1 MEPVQIGDILARLPV
16 RRRPTRT
23 VIAAKNCEVS
33 SDEQVVIKVA
43 RHTAMPVVLSVL
55 DGDGNETPVETRD
68 GFVRVLVDERPGWV
82 AASCVRDPDDLDAL
96 ASLCGER
103 DENWVRLASALRTD
117 NKLKLKVL
125 SEKVVP
131 KTRAGHELLTRARA
145 RVQFHTLNA
154 IVDTV
159 DLVTDVAAVQ
169 NVRMGAEGVVDE
181 ARLAKLD
188 KHGVFLH
195 DYWKIFGDENAKT
208 HTAKHGGVIDAKF
221 LRDALT
227 ACPLK
232 SPVRD
237 MLTVRVEATE
247 AATATSPVVHSV
259 RIEGPP
265 SISGTY
271 TRVPAGRGLD
281 RATNE
286 GFHSWELREG
296 KPIYA
301 HARRPKR
308 AVVFDSG
315 LWHVVD
321 DWMEPKEAKCS
332 TFSLGNPRAYR
343 GARPTAVHFTSVAR
357 FCDSRRREGDV
368 YARRNKLDFAQLA
381 YTEGIE
387 FLQSDPDV
395 PDAVKVG
402 LYLGRASVRPNDCPS
417 LRASLRDLDLA
428 GQLAPDDPRLTLQR
442 AKLHA
447 LLGDSDTAVA
457 DFKTA
462 LATMEDVAST
472 NGELRN
478 EAKHVR
484 ALLQDQRAHDIKT
497 FSHLFAT

>member
-1 MEPVQIGDILARLPV
+1 MDAPLQISEMLARLPV
-16 RRRPTRT
+16 RRRATRT
-23 VIAAKNCEVS
+23 VIASKNCDVELE
-33 SDEQVVIKVA
+33 DAQVVKVE
-43 RHTAMPVVLSVL
+43 RHRAMPVALAQL
-55 DGDGNETPVETRD
+55 DGDGNEIPVEKRA
-68 GFVRVLVDERPGWV
+68 GFVRVLVDDRPGWV
-82 AASCVRDPDDLDAL
+82 AGECVRDPDELDTL

-103 DENWVRLASALRTD
+103 DDVWVRLASALRTD

-145 RVQFHTLNA
+145 RVQLHTLHA
-154 IVDTV
+154 VIDTV
-159 DLVTDVAAVQ
+159 DQVIDVAAVQ
-169 NVRMGAEGVVDE
+169 NVRGAAEGVVDE

-195 DYWKIFGDENAKT
+195 DYFKIFGDENAKT
-208 HTAKHGGVIDAKF
+208 HTAKHGGVIDATF

-247 AATATSPVVHSV
+247 AASATSPVVHSV
-259 RIEGPP
+259 RIVGPP
-265 SISGTY
+265 GISGTY
-271 TRVPAGRGLD
+271 SRVPAGRGKD
-281 RATNE
+281 RATGE
-286 GFHSWELREG
+286 GFHSWELRGG

-308 AVVFDSG
+308 AVLFDSG

-321 DWMEPKEAKCS
+321 NWSEPGEAKCS
-332 TFSLGNPRAYR
+332 TSSLGNPRAYR

-357 FCDSRRREGDV
+357 FCDSRRREGDE
-368 YARRNKLDFAQLA
+368 YARRKDLDLAQLA

-387 FLQSDPDV
+387 FLQGDPDV
-395 PDAVKVG
+395 PDAVKVD
-402 LYLGRASVRPNDCPS
+402 LYLGRASVRTKNCPS
-417 LRASLRDLDLA
+417 LRAALCDLDLA
-428 GQLAPDDPRLTLQR
+428 RRIAPDDPRLPLQR

-447 LLGDSDTAVA
+447 LLGDSDTAAA

-462 LATMEDVAST
+462 LATMDATSS
-472 NGELRN
+472 NGDLRN

-497 FSHLFAT
+497 FSHLFT